1 MCVFAKLQKFKQL
14 CTSVWSKLSFLYLFQ
29 EVRWGLVLKVNMMG
43 IIKYGHREVA
53 AKVVLIVRQ
62 K

>member
-1 MCVFAKLQKFKQL
+1 MCVFAKLQNFKQL

-43 IIKYGHREVA
+43 IIKYGHR
-53 AKVVLIVRQ
+53 KVVAVV
-62 K
+62 